1 MRSLDH
7 IFQPKVTKKYLKRR
21 AKKRI
26 GDEKQKL
33 NGLGVTGE
41 ELEERM
47 KVNRLTEMKK
57 AESGFLTGW
66 KKLRKGQKNDMR
78 NYLLFH
84 NKLEEITVQK
94 ISYTLPRSVKT
105 HQDFTKHIL
114 RQNLFADIFID
125 LQKYEGKSSFPCLL
139 FPENWASISK
149 DDNGIYR
156 YFTNR
161 PGGISVSLNIF
172 DLVETICSH
181 EGESFTNVRRK
192 LIQILACSY
201 PENKWEMKQMD
212 KAQININIISNAET
226 SWTNQYPSLFKL
238 TRSYLDI
245 LLAMNSHSGK
255 HINSKQYSYKKEN
268 LFFLSSRFLANILDR
283 DPSNVRRAINLFACL
298 GLIEKVP
305 PNVEGFPLKCIQSA
319 IKIRGNITDY
329 KLVTFFIIPQLTQ
342 KLLKNA
348 ETKAKKLLEN
358 KITNITKLNEE
369 KMAVVFGEDFARLI
383 YYANEIDLQQLVK
396 QSKVDLLECKQA
408 DTFKTEREMKRL
420 ESGQGTPGDDV
431 IPF

>member
-7 IFQPKVTKKYLKRR
+7 IFQPKVTKKHLKRR
-21 AKKRI
+21 VKKRI
-26 GDEKQKL
+26 GDEKQRL
-33 NGLGVTGE
+33 NGLGITGE
-41 ELEERM
+41 ELNGRM

-66 KKLRKGQKNDMR
+66 KRLRKGQKNDMR

-94 ISYTLPRSVKT
+94 MSYALPRSVKT

-114 RQNLFADIFID
+114 RQNLFADIFVD
-125 LQKYEGKSSFPCLL
+125 LQKYGEKSSFPCFL
-139 FPENWASISK
+139 FSKNWASISK

-156 YFTNR
+156 YFSNR

-172 DLVETICSH
+172 DLVEIICSQ
-181 EGESFTNVRRK
+181 EVESFTNVRRR

-201 PENKWEMKQMD
+201 PENKWEMKQIV
-212 KAQININIISNAET
+212 KAQININIICNAKT
-226 SWTNQYPSLFKL
+226 RWANQYPSLFKL
-238 TRSYLDI
+238 TGSYLDI

-268 LFFLSSRFLANILDR
+268 LFFSSSRFLADILDR
-283 DPSNVRRAINLFACL
+283 DPSNVRRAINLYACL

-305 PNVEGFPLKCIQSA
+305 PIVEGFPLEFLQSA
-319 IKIRGNITDY
+319 IRIRGNNDDY
-329 KLVTFFIIPQLTQ
+329 KLVTFFIIPQYTQ
-342 KLLKNA
+342 KLLRSA
-348 ETKAKKLLEN
+348 EVKAKKLLEN
-358 KITNITKLNEE
+358 KITNIIKLTEA
-369 KMAVVFGEDFARLI
+369 KVAAIFGEDIARSI
-383 YYANEIDLQQLVK
+383 FYAKEMDLQQLVK
-396 QSKVDLLECKQA
+396 QAKVDLSECKQA
-408 DTFKTEREMKRL
+408 DTYRTKRDLRRL
-420 ESGQGTPGDDV
+420 ESGQGTFGDDI